1 MTPNI
6 SHYKNWSIV
15 DTAGF
20 KDTCD
25 SVRMMGVS
33 YGLQALFDHLE
44 EVKFILVITENELN
58 DYSGSAFF

>member
-1 MTPNI
+1 
-6 SHYKNWSIV
+6 
-15 DTAGF
+15 
-20 KDTCD
+20 
-25 SVRMMGVS
+25 MMGVS